1 MGILLS
7 PNLFSANTLLPKDSY
22 QYFQFSHEMSVTG
35 NVVETK
41 YSEANEN

>member
-7 PNLFSANTLLPKDSY
+7 PNLFSANTLLSKDSY
-22 QYFQFSHEMSVTG
+22 QYLQFSQEISVTG
-35 NVVETK
+35 NVETK